1 MKKFYTMALLALC
14 MAGSTASAQTQ
25 AEQKAW
31 MAYMTPG
38 KEHARLAAESGAW
51 ASEMTMW
58 NGPKSPAVKAMAN
71 TEAKMIFDGRY
82 QEMYYKGEVMGMP
95 FEGKSTIAFDNAT
108 KEYISTW
115 IDNMGT
121 GLMVLRGK
129 ADKTGMSIIFKGEMV
144 NPATGKSTAVREVYT
159 IINDN
164 VRKMEMFDTTDG
176 KEWKSMEII
185 MKRKS

>member
-1 MKKFYTMALLALC
+1 MKKMYIIALLAC
-14 MAGSTASAQTQ
+14 MAGGKAAAQTP

-38 KEHARLAAESGAW
+38 KEHARLSAESGTW
-51 ASEMTMW
+51 SNDMTFW
-58 NGPKSPAVKAMAN
+58 HDPKSPPMKATTNSEVKML
-71 TEAKMIFDGRY
+71 FDGRY
-82 QEMYYKGEVMGMP
+82 QEIYYKGEVMGMP

-121 GLMVLRGK
+121 GLMVMHGK
-129 ADKTGMSIIFKGEMV
+129 ADKSGAIVFKGEMV
-144 NPATGKSTAVREVYT
+144 NPVDGKANPCREVYT
-159 IINDN
+159 VLNDN
-164 VRKMEMFDTTDG
+164 TRKLEMFDTKDG

-185 MKRKS
+185 MKKNK